1 MIGAVGGQDS
11 LLTDTLQ
18 IVNVLGGRE
27 TCNVVEIAVEMAV
40 VGEAILAEQGVER
53 LLAGTYHGIG
63 GQAEAQDAL
72 ELLGIH
78 ANVVGKHPPELT
90 LTEAGGRCQLL
101 HAHCGIAHQRVQH
114 MGQGLRVG

>member
-40 VGEAILAEQGVER
+40 VGEAILAEQGVR
-53 LLAGTYHGIG
+53 CPHFSVAAGPI
-63 GQAEAQDAL
+63 L
-72 ELLGIH
+72 SIPL
-78 ANVVGKHPPELT
+78 
-90 LTEAGGRCQLL
+90 
-101 HAHCGIAHQRVQH
+101 
-114 MGQGLRVG
+114 